1 MEQKTTIHCPNCDFE
16 LDVNDIIYHQLEED
30 IKKQFNSR
38 LAEEKRKYDNQAE
51 ILKLEKEKLEEEKK
65 KAEEYIKERVE
76 KKLMAETELME
87 ISIRQ
92 KMEAADSY
100 KYEKMQKELN
110 DMSNKLKEFNEA
122 KLEVQTLKR
131 EKNVMKETIE
141 AAALKQLNETLQ
153 TETDRIRKTEQDK
166 TELQIKEL
174 QKKLDDQIKLT
185 DEMKRKQEQ
194 GSMQLQGEIQELAIE
209 EWLRRSFPLDTIQE
223 IKKGANGAD
232 CIQVVNTYAKENCG
246 MIYYESKRAKVFAGD
261 WIEKFKTDMRSKGI
275 AIGILVTQSFPKTM
289 ERMGLI
295 EGVWVCSY
303 EEFKGLSAVIR
314 EYVIKIDETVASQEN
329 KGDKME
335 MLYNYLTGQAFRAQF
350 EAIVEG
356 FTQMQNDLN
365 KEKRAMNT
373 LWSAREKQ
381 IEKVLHNTSGIHGSL
396 RGLAGNAIA
405 TIKSLEL
412 DEGTVLEIE

>member
-92 KMEAADSY
+92 KMESADSY

-141 AAALKQLNETLQ
+141 AEALKQLNETLQ

-261 WIEKFKTDMRSKGI
+261 WIEKFKIDMRNKGI

-314 EYVIKIDETVASQEN
+314 EYIIKIDEAVASQEN

-335 MLYNYLTGQAFRAQF
+335 MLYNYLTGQSFRAQF

-365 KEKRAMNT
+365 KEKRAMNA

-396 RGLAGNAIA
+396 KGLAGNAIA

-412 DEGTVLEIE
+412 DEGTILEIE

>member
-92 KMEAADSY
+92 KMETADSY

-246 MIYYESKRAKVFAGD
+246 MIYYESKRAKIFAGD

>member
-30 IKKQFNSR
+30 IKKQFNYR

-92 KMEAADSY
+92 KMETADSY

-246 MIYYESKRAKVFAGD
+246 MIYYESKRAKIFAGD